1 MDELS
6 LLTKSYLTVSVHGH
20 VPPRKQSSGIV
31 IQEPRYLKEY
41 PLTRQER
48 SLERRSYRCSSAR
61 RQTAKSC
68 SQDSLGNDDPSG

>member
-1 MDELS
+1 MLGS
-6 LLTKSYLTVSVHGH
+6 RIYLTAQHGH

-31 IQEPRYLKEY
+31 IQEARYLEEY
-41 PLTRQER
+41 PLIRRER

-68 SQDSLGNDDPSG
+68 AQRAAEKPTGEG